1 MLREVP
7 FSVPGT
13 TGVQKFL
20 TKMQVKALQNY
31 YNMYNKKYKVKY
43 ALNKQKI
50 FERKHNMILQVHFTG
65 FSFKN
70 KGGTR
75 L

>member
-43 ALNKQKI
+43 VLNKKKFLKENLTISYMNFFQK
-50 FERKHNMILQVHFTG
+50 
-65 FSFKN
+65 
-70 KGGTR
+70 
-75 L
+75 